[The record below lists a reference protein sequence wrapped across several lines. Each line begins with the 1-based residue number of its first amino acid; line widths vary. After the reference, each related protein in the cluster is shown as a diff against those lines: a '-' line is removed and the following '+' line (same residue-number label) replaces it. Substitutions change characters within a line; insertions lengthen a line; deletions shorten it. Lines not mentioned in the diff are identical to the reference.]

1 MQRRGVVGEGLVI
14 PLVILVTLVSSA
26 AFVFA
31 VSATLFVKATP
42 SWSSASSFDSSSNS
56 FMLLDLFL
64 SDTLNGVSVK
74 EVLMGLPDRES
85 REQDALALEKLFS
98 ERYGCGGTNSFVVL
112 YLGSERTVARSDSS
126 STAIRFSLGYPERL
140 YSGNGFTTASRVYDD
155 GGVILFGSYASAHP
169 QFASSNVGSA
179 SIAVDGKVLC

>member
-31 VSATLFVKATP
+31 VSTTVFVKATP
-42 SWSSASSFDSSSNS
+42 SWSSASSLESSSDS
-56 FMLLDLFL
+56 RMLLDLFL
-64 SDTLNGVSVK
+64 SDTLNGVHVK
-74 EVLMGLPDRES
+74 EVLVNLPDRES

-98 ERYGCGGTNSFVVL
+98 ERYGCGGKNSFVVL
-112 YLGSERTVARSDSS
+112 YLGAEKTDTRSDSS

-140 YSGNGFTTASRVYDD
+140 YSGKGFTTASRVYDD
-155 GGVILFGSYASAHP
+155 GGVSVFGSYASTHP
-169 QFASSNVGSA
+169 RLASSIVGSA
-179 SIAVDGKVLC
+179 FIAVDGRAIC